1 MTTHRRGPELMEALE
16 GLLDAG
22 GDVAAAAK
30 ALHVHRAT
38 LYRRLERVEELTGL
52 DLTKGDDRLYAHLS
66 LRLQRLF
73 FSQRS

>member
-1 MTTHRRGPELMEALE
+1 M
-16 GLLDAG
+16 LDAG

-52 DLTKGDDRLYAHLS
+52 DLTNGDDRLYAHLS

-73 FSQRS
+73 FSNRT

>member
-1 MTTHRRGPELMEALE
+1 MHRRGHELLEALE

-52 DLTKGDDRLYAHLS
+52 DLTNGDDRLYAHLS

-73 FSQRS
+73 FSNRT

>member
-1 MTTHRRGPELMEALE
+1 MHRRGHQLLEALE

-30 ALHVHRAT
+30 ALHLHRAS

-52 DLTKGDDRLYAHLS
+52 DLAKGDDRLYAHLA

-73 FSQRS
+73 FAPRS